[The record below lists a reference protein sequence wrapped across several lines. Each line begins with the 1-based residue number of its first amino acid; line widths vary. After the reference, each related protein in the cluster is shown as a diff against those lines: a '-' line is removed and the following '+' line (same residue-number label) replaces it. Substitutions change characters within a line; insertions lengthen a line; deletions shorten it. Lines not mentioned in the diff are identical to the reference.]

1 MSTTAKLRAGVIGL
15 GWAGQQHMQGYLDA
29 ANAELVAIC
38 GQEDDVAA
46 RLAGQFGVEQTYRE
60 VGDLLAVR
68 GEISNYKP
76 HAGSGHH
83 YFTLKDATSCI
94 DCVMF
99 RDEATTLRFKPVVG
113 MELIATG
120 RVGVYS
126 IKGKYQFYA
135 TSLAPVGQGALEL
148 ARQGRVELA
157 QDGPFNALR
166 LRSVG

>member
-1 MSTTAKLRAGVIGL
+1 MRSPWWGPDPAPLLLPTRAFPRYTLPMALNFWDFQSDLQKQAAPARAPKANQPLTVSQLTAVIEKALRAGVPS
-15 GWAGQQHMQGYLDA
+15 
-29 ANAELVAIC
+29 
-38 GQEDDVAA
+38 
-46 RLAGQFGVEQTYRE
+46 
-60 VGDLLAVR
+60 LLAVR

-126 IKGKYQFYA
+126 IKG
-135 TSLAPVGQGALEL
+135 
-148 ARQGRVELA
+148 
-157 QDGPFNALR
+157 
-166 LRSVG
+166 